1 MRGPQH
7 YTGGRLR
14 AEFRGRL
21 DARDKAGDD
30 SQPRDE
36 LAYRQHSAI
45 REKEQAS
52 RRAGPILGPKIHMP
66 QIVTSKVR
74 SADTRRNLRGEFTAS
89 AATLQINPRLA
100 RRIRAM

>member
-7 YTGGRLR
+7 YTGGTLR

-74 SADTRRNLRGEFTAS
+74 SADTRRNSGQFTLPAAGPHQRAENLR
-89 AATLQINPRLA
+89 PLA
-100 RRIRAM
+100 R

>member
-14 AEFRGRL
+14 AELRGRL
-21 DARDKAGDD
+21 DAGDKAGDD

-36 LAYRQHSAI
+36 PVYGQHSAI

-52 RRAGPILGPKIHMP
+52 RRAGPVLGPKIHMP
-66 QIVTSKVR
+66 QIVTFKVR
-74 SADTRRNLRGEFTAS
+74 SADTRRNSGQFTLPAAGPQQRAENLR
-89 AATLQINPRLA
+89 PLA
-100 RRIRAM
+100 R